1 MIRKEEDPKK
11 AWKKYP
17 TMEDGMTTLDF
28 THSAQTVFSFSVEK
42 AMSTAVTDQRFWQG
56 YKITEEWVF

>member
-1 MIRKEEDPKK
+1 
-11 AWKKYP
+11 
-17 TMEDGMTTLDF
+17 MEDGMTTLDF

-56 YKITEEWVF
+56 YKITEE